1 MFEVKIYGEIINLE
15 GLEIVKQGGYCN
27 LSSVQ
32 EQLSKASGKPVRVRI
47 NSIGGDV
54 DTGFAIYHELRRYAK
69 KNKVEIET
77 FGEANV
83 SSIATVIF
91 LAGDSRILT
100 ESTSPFV
107 HNAWTYGE
115 GDGVV
120 MRTIADNL
128 EKASDLI
135 AKHYE
140 THTDLSYDEAREFMD
155 GNTYITPEE
164 AKVMRFA
171 TGIEK
176 VLRPKAMLKFNT
188 KINKKSNV
196 MSAKKGRGI
205 LAKAVAFLAGI
216 KAKLVTT
223 ADETELDFYD
233 LADEDTIQV
242 GDMANVNDEPAEGE
256 YVMKDGETY
265 VFVSGELTEI
275 IAAEAEEE
283 EEESAS
289 ALSAEEI
296 VALQAHNKEL
306 EDTLSAL
313 LVNSEK
319 QNKEIKTLRAAVKS
333 PSPQAN
339 GGRTAPTKTVVKPE
353 VVAAKGDRASKAL
366 ASVLKPN
373 TNK

>member
-69 KNKVEIET
+69 KNKVKIET

-128 EKASDLI
+128 ERASEMI

-140 THTDLSYDEAREFMD
+140 THTDLSYEEAREFMD
-155 GNTYITPEE
+155 GNTYITPKE
-164 AKVMRFA
+164 AENMRFA
-171 TGIEK
+171 TGIEE

-188 KINKKSNV
+188 KINKKSSNV
-196 MSAKKGRGI
+196 MSAKKAKGI
-205 LAKAVAFLAGI
+205 LAKAITFLAGI
-216 KAKLVTT
+216 KAKIVTT

-233 LADEDTIQV
+233 LADDDTISV

-256 YVMKDGETY
+256 HVLKDGQTY
-265 VFVSGELTEI
+265 VFAAGELTEI
-275 IAAEAEEE
+275 IEADEDEEE
-283 EEESAS
+283 EAS
-289 ALSAEEI
+289 ALSNEEI
-296 VALQAHNKEL
+296 VALQNHNKEL
-306 EDTLSAL
+306 EDTLAEML
-313 LVNSEK
+313 KNSEK
-319 QNKEIKTLRAAVKS
+319 QAKEIRTLRAAVKS
-333 PSPQAN
+333 PSPKDN
-339 GGRTAPTKTVVKPE
+339 GGRTAPSKKVDEKP
-353 VVAAKGDRASKAL
+353 VAKGNRASEAL
-366 ASVLKPN
+366 KVAL
-373 TNK
+373 NKDKK